1 MGDPIARQYFCR
13 RNMQPKKPS
22 FYVISLIAKG
32 SMPLM
37 AVGEDLLIVR
47 GELLMHRACTRWLG
61 FLEARQNKS
70 GHLVNYS
77 SK

>member
-1 MGDPIARQYFCR
+1 M
-13 RNMQPKKPS
+13 S
-22 FYVISLIAKG
+22 
-32 SMPLM
+32 LM
-37 AVGEDLLIVR
+37 AVDEDLLIVLA
-47 GELLMHRACTRWLG
+47 ELLMHRACTRWLG